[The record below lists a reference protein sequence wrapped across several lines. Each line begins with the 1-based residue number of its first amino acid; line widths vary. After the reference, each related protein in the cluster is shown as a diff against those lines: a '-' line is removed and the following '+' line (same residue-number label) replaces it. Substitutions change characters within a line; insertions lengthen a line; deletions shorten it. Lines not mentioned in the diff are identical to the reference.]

1 MVLMDR
7 NMPELDGIT
16 CMKKLV
22 KKHPETRFIIVSGY
36 EDSGSHSIDQE
47 IRELIS
53 GYLVKPIGLET
64 LGEVLSQALTS

>member
-1 MVLMDR
+1 MDR

-36 EDSGSHSIDQE
+36 EDSGPHGIDQE
-47 IRELIS
+47 TRALIS
-53 GYLVKPIGLET
+53 GYVVKPVGLET
-64 LGEVLSQALTS
+64 LGEILSQALTS